1 MSALPRIDSGVT
13 VDDRSTIAD
22 WREMLAA
29 ELEVLSPAQGRTA
42 MAQAVEDTGG
52 IWVPTGADTWGP
64 HYAEITVG
72 GVMAQGEDLD
82 ACIASWIKHVVRIS
96 RADQEAA

>member
-1 MSALPRIDSGVT
+1 MSALPCIDTCVT
-13 VDDRSTIAD
+13 VDDRRAMAD

-29 ELEVLSPAQGRTA
+29 ELEVLRPAQRRSA
-42 MAQAVEDTGG
+42 MGQAVEDTGG
-52 IWVPTGADTWGP
+52 TWMPTGADTWGP

-72 GVMAQGEDLD
+72 GVMAQGENLD